1 MLLRL
6 YTSLEGPPKTSS
18 GKAAT
23 LRRPH
28 LIFLD
33 VTAAALAAMSA
44 CTIDRSADMCW

>member
-6 YTSLEGPPKTSS
+6 YANAEGPSKTSS
-18 GKAAT
+18 SEAAA

-44 CTIDRSADMCW
+44 YTIDRSADMCW